1 MADTGSKRK
10 FTAEHRVYIVEAMVK
25 TQSAVTAKRRFQ
37 RQFKMTITEKTVRAI
52 FKAWKNDFTVEDLR
66 KGNSGQ
72 PKTARTP
79 EKKVIVRDLIQMDS
93 RSSVRKLS
101 AASGINKS
109 SVHVILKCDLNLK
122 PFKIQQAHEMKP
134 GDDVKRLEFCRKIQH
149 LSASGELNTEKII
162 FSDESHVYLRS
173 VPNKQ
178 NNREW
183 LPEKPQASN
192 AVPLHSPKVTVW
204 CGITSSRVLGPYFFE
219 DDTGSA
225 VTVTKERYVEMLEH
239 FFIEDSHE
247 ICSETFFQQD
257 GATPHTANLSMD
269 WLRERFPER
278 LISSKSDFPWP
289 PRSPDLNPLD
299 FFFWGYMKNE
309 IWKSSP
315 ATMEDIKEKIREFC
329 ASIDDDVLHRVTQNF
344 NSRIKRCIDANGG
357 LFE

>member
-1 MADTGSKRK
+1 M
-10 FTAEHRVYIVEAMVK
+10 
-25 TQSAVTAKRRFQ
+25 
-37 RQFKMTITEKTVRAI
+37 
-52 FKAWKNDFTVEDLR
+52 
-66 KGNSGQ
+66 
-72 PKTARTP
+72 
-79 EKKVIVRDLIQMDS
+79 
-93 RSSVRKLS
+93 KL
-101 AASGINKS
+101 G
-109 SVHVILKCDLNLK
+109 
-122 PFKIQQAHEMKP
+122 
-134 GDDVKRLEFCRKIQH
+134 DVKRLEFCRKIQH

-239 FFIEDSHE
+239 FFPEDSHE

-257 GATPHTANLSMD
+257 GATPHTAKLSMD

-299 FFFWGYMKNE
+299 FFFWGYMKNV
-309 IWKSSP
+309 IWKSMVAFLNKLYMQKKSYESDLSNETKTSVVSLILTKLL
-315 ATMEDIKEKIREFC
+315 AF
-329 ASIDDDVLHRVTQNF
+329 
-344 NSRIKRCIDANGG
+344 RIGK
-357 LFE
+357 